1 VNDPDGHLS
10 RPQNRNGDLP
20 MTNRFKNLLAE
31 LHEDESGP
39 NTVEWVLLIII
50 ALILVVAIF
59 IFANFVIDTFKNR
72 QEQVTND
79 PFINK

>member
-1 VNDPDGHLS
+1 ML
-10 RPQNRNGDLP
+10 NRV
-20 MTNRFKNLLAE
+20 KNLMAD
-31 LHEDESGP
+31 LHKDESAP

-59 IFANFVIDTFKNR
+59 VFANFVIDTFKNR

-79 PFINK
+79 AFITK

>member
-1 VNDPDGHLS
+1 MIDRIKNVF
-10 RPQNRNGDLP
+10 GDL
-20 MTNRFKNLLAE
+20 
-31 LHEDESGP
+31 HDDESGP

-59 IFANFVIDTFKNR
+59 VFANFVIDTFKNR

-79 PFINK
+79 AFITK

>member
-1 VNDPDGHLS
+1 ML
-10 RPQNRNGDLP
+10 NRV
-20 MTNRFKNLLAE
+20 KNLLSDI
-31 LHEDESGP
+31 HEDESGP

-59 IFANFVIDTFKNR
+59 VFANFVIDTFKNR